1 VLVTGSDGV
10 FTAGNDINDFLS
22 QKGDIGSS
30 PALRF
35 IKALARFEK
44 PLVAAVDGLAIGI
57 GTTMLL
63 HCDLV
68 YASPEAILKV
78 PFVDLGLTPEGGS
91 SVLMPRRFGMARAS
105 ELLLLGEAIS
115 AERAERF
122 GLVNAIVPAP
132 DLHRHALEKAKALA
146 QKPPKA
152 LAAARKM
159 LRGDMNDLPVQMD
172 KEGREFAMRLAMPE
186 ARAAFLA
193 FTQRDRQA

>member
-1 VLVTGSDGV
+1 M
-10 FTAGNDINDFLS
+10 
-22 QKGDIGSS
+22 
-30 PALRF
+30 
-35 IKALARFEK
+35 
-44 PLVAAVDGLAIGI
+44 VAAVNGAAIGI

-68 YASPEAILKV
+68 YASPATVFKV

-91 SVLMPRRFGMARAS
+91 SALMPRRFGLARAS
-105 ELLLLGEAIS
+105 ELLLLGEEIS

-122 GLVNAIVPAP
+122 GLVNAVVPAES
-132 DLHRHALEKAKALA
+132 LHRHAVEKAKALA

-159 LRGDMNDLPVQMD
+159 LRGDQNELLILMD
-172 KEGREFAMRLAMPE
+172 KEGREFASRVAMPE

-193 FTQRDRQA
+193 FTQKDRAG